1 MLPKD
6 KKLVR
11 VEYLYEDG
19 TKYIL
24 DELNAQ
30 RYDKNVRS
38 TDFLAITKN
47 WQFLPVTWIVIEP
60 EQIKPE
66 NK

>member
-19 TKYIL
+19 TRYVL
-24 DELNAQ
+24 DEQNAI
-30 RYDKNVRS
+30 RFDKNIKS
-38 TDFLAITKN
+38 TDFLAITRN
-47 WQFLPVTWIVIEP
+47 WQFLPVEWIVIEP
-60 EQIKPE
+60 EVVESE

>member
-19 TKYIL
+19 TRYVL
-24 DELNAQ
+24 DEQNAI
-30 RYDKNVRS
+30 RFDKNIKS
-38 TDFLAITKN
+38 TDFLATTRN
-47 WQFLPVTWIVIEP
+47 WQFLPVEWIVIEP
-60 EQIKPE
+60 EVVKSE